1 MRTVRPELIAV
12 AAILAMSCGKAKVR
26 SIDRYTVTVDTNA
39 GGTLVA
45 HRDDCPTST
54 MEVRYPA
61 EDAACYGPLAAGQ
74 QLDVTHVI
82 YRHNL
87 ADCGRE
93 GPGNSIGSCRVDHV
107 SWSWTGT
114 SCPP

>member
-1 MRTVRPELIAV
+1 MRTVRPEVIAV

-26 SIDRYTVTVDTNA
+26 QIDRYTVTVDKNDA
-39 GGTLVA
+39 GLLVA

-54 MEVRYPA
+54 MEVRYEDA
-61 EDAACYGPLAAGQ
+61 DAACYGALAAGQ
-74 QLDVTHVI
+74 QLDVTHVT

-93 GPGNSIGSCRVDHV
+93 GPGSSIASCRVDHV
-107 SWSWTGT
+107 GWSWSGT